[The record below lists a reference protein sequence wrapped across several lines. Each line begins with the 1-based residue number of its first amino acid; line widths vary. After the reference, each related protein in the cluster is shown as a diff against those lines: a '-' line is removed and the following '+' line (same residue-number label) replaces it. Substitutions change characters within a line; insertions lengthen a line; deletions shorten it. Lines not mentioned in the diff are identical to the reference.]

1 MPVQVLSR
9 DFRERSAGIWDAIM
23 AHPFVRGIGSGE
35 LPAKKFEHYL
45 RQDYVYLIEFA
56 RVFGLAS
63 ARSETLADMTC
74 FAGLLNATL
83 ELEMDLHRRTC
94 ADFGIQ
100 AEELE
105 TVEPALVTTAYTNL
119 LVRTCHEGRL
129 VDILAVLLPCE
140 KGYAEIAERLKK
152 KGVPSNPHYKDWIDT
167 YSSREFREIAAWVG
181 RRFDELSEGAS
192 ESDIERWY
200 RLYVSSARF
209 ELLFFEMGWTGESWP
224 AVVPV

>member
-23 AHPFVRGIGSGE
+23 AHPFVRGMGSGE
-35 LPAKKFEHYL
+35 LSADKFELYL

-63 ARSETLADMTC
+63 ARSETLSDMTR
-74 FAGLLNATL
+74 FAGLLQATL

-94 ADFGIQ
+94 ADFGIK

-105 TVEPALVTTAYTNL
+105 TVEPALVTTAYSNL
-119 LVRTCHEGRL
+119 LVRTCYEGRL
-129 VDILAVLLPCE
+129 ADILAVLLPCE
-140 KGYAEIAERLKK
+140 MGYAEIAERLKNE
-152 KGVPSNPHYKDWIDT
+152 GVPSNPHYKDWIDT
-167 YSSREFREIAAWVG
+167 YSSQEFREFADWVG
-181 RRFDELSEGAS
+181 MRFDELSEGAS

-200 RLYVSSARF
+200 GLYRSSARF
-209 ELLFFEMGWTGESWP
+209 ELLFFEMAWTGESWP
-224 AVVPV
+224 AVVPM